1 MPRITTIEA
10 LPTLEHK
17 KRVAGYSRV
26 SSGKDAMLHSLS
38 SQISYYSTMIQAHD
52 DWVYA
57 GVYADEAKTGTKET
71 RPEFQKLLV
80 DCRAGKIDMVITKS
94 ISRFA
99 RNTVTLLEAVR
110 ELKALGV
117 DIFFEEQNLH
127 TLSSDGE
134 LMLTILAS
142 YAQEESKSVSDN
154 MKWRIKKNFEEGKPW
169 DGTVLGYRYKGGQ
182 YIIQTDEAE
191 TVQRIYELYLSG
203 NGVSAIGKIL
213 KAEGRRTRLNNDTWS
228 DSSIGKILRNDTY
241 TGNLTLQKTFRE
253 DHISKRTQKNKG
265 ELPMFKAEETH
276 EAIIP
281 QETFDAVQAEISR
294 RAALRKQPQG
304 KPTPTAFSGKMK
316 CALCGKS
323 YRRKTG
329 SRGPIWQCS
338 TYNKFGK
345 TACPSKQIPEDTL
358 LTVTA
363 DLLGLPEFSA
373 VAFAENVSEVLVCTE
388 NRILFQMTDG
398 TEREVFWV
406 DRSRSQSWTPEMK
419 AKARQKALERK
430 ETKHAK
436 SNENTGNH

>member
-1 MPRITTIEA
+1 MPKITTIEA
-10 LPTLEHK
+10 LPVLEHK

-169 DGTVLGYRYKGGQ
+169 DGTVLGYRYKDGQ
-182 YIIQTDEAE
+182 YIIHPDEAE
-191 TVQRIYELYLSG
+191 TVRRIYDLYLSG
-203 NGVSAIGKIL
+203 NGISAIGKIL
-213 KAEGRRTRLNNDTWS
+213 KAEGRRTRLNKKCKSFLPKRNCRQVVPSDTTQ
-228 DSSIGKILRNDTY
+228 RQ
-241 TGNLTLQKTFRE
+241 LTIRSNQIKGL
-253 DHISKRTQKNKG
+253 SKSPR
-265 ELPMFKAEETH
+265 
-276 EAIIP
+276 
-281 QETFDAVQAEISR
+281 
-294 RAALRKQPQG
+294 
-304 KPTPTAFSGKMK
+304 
-316 CALCGKS
+316 
-323 YRRKTG
+323 
-329 SRGPIWQCS
+329 
-338 TYNKFGK
+338 
-345 TACPSKQIPEDTL
+345 
-358 LTVTA
+358 
-363 DLLGLPEFSA
+363 DL
-373 VAFAENVSEVLVCTE
+373 
-388 NRILFQMTDG
+388 
-398 TEREVFWV
+398 
-406 DRSRSQSWTPEMK
+406 
-419 AKARQKALERK
+419 
-430 ETKHAK
+430 
-436 SNENTGNH
+436 